1 MKRNDVVFLIFAAVA
16 AFLPSISVDAQKL
29 VPPEGYVY
37 VDSLV
42 YVQTAQIDTTL
53 ADKDIFDDMPSASD
67 GDAATV
73 RVNQSDM
80 VEGSMRSHIESN
92 ARRNMTGYRVRI
104 FFDNRQSARV
114 ESEKTLRNFMSTYHD
129 IPAYRTYT
137 NPYFKVTV
145 GDCRTKSEAMA
156 LLDRIKGNFPS
167 AFVVKES
174 IRYPVVDKE
183 NAVVEEVVKV
193 LRPVAEQ

>member
-16 AFLPSISVDAQKL
+16 AFLPSISADAQEL

-80 VEGSMRSHIESN
+80 VEGSMRSHN
-92 ARRNMTGYRVRI
+92 
-104 FFDNRQSARV
+104 
-114 ESEKTLRNFMSTYHD
+114 
-129 IPAYRTYT
+129 
-137 NPYFKVTV
+137 
-145 GDCRTKSEAMA
+145 
-156 LLDRIKGNFPS
+156 
-167 AFVVKES
+167 
-174 IRYPVVDKE
+174 
-183 NAVVEEVVKV
+183 
-193 LRPVAEQ
+193 